1 MRKCLNQVKFD
12 LILKKK
18 IKKKKEEEEANF
30 DLRMFFDK
38 SLFDS
43 LFYSESC
50 VFYYRFHPPL
60 KKLPFMAI
68 YSRKIGVWGWSQ
80 TMWDSLKTR
89 IKCKMLSL
97 HSLWNPSYVHM
108 PMYGCVYVW
117 LKCVYRYVC
126 MHAHTLGFLVAVLFQ
141 KKKLFLQK

>member
-1 MRKCLNQVKFD
+1 
-12 LILKKK
+12 
-18 IKKKKEEEEANF
+18 
-30 DLRMFFDK
+30 MFFDK

-89 IKCKMLSL
+89 IKCKKLSI
-97 HSLWNPSYVHM
+97 HSFWNPSYVRM
-108 PMYGCVYVW
+108 PVYACTCYKHAYAW
-117 LKCVYRYVC
+117 LKCVYAYMC
-126 MHAHTLGFLVAVLFQ
+126 MHAHTIGFPVAFLFQ
-141 KKKLFLQK
+141 KKSFILPEISYIFHKYFPQVNFHEIGP